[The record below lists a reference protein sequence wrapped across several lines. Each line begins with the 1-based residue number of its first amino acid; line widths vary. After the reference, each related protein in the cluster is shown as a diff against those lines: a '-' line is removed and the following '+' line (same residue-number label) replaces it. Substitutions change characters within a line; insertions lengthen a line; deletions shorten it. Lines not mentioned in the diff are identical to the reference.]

1 VPCLSAPLRRFES
14 CPLAPACHNTTQHNP
29 PLPALLQTLSNQD
42 IFQFLIISVLA
53 GLFWLQTGQDDTV
66 LG

>member
-1 VPCLSAPLRRFES
+1 MSSGPRLP
-14 CPLAPACHNTTQHNP
+14 QHNP